1 MRYARPA
8 FVLFILLVLQT
19 ALFAD
24 LDFFGAKAEVVLLL
38 PIAAGIAGGADRG
51 AIVGFIAGLSLDLV
65 VHGTPT
71 GFFALGYTLT
81 GYLVGMT
88 QAGVLRAAWWI
99 PVLTAFGGTVVGILV
114 LTVVGNFIGLEV
126 EFDRDLLTICAVAAI
141 TNAILVTPMMRV
153 VRWAL
158 PVTSR
163 SGRLLPT

>member
-1 MRYARPA
+1 MRYVRPA
-8 FVLFILLVLQT
+8 FVLFVLLVLQT

-24 LDFFGAKAEVVLLL
+24 LDIFGSKAEIVLLL

-51 AIVGFIAGLSLDLV
+51 AIVGFIAGLCLDLV

-81 GYLVGMT
+81 GYIVGMT

-99 PVLTAFGGTVVGILV
+99 PMIIAFGGTVVGIVV
-114 LTVVGNFIGLEV
+114 LTFVGKFIGIEV
-126 EFDRDLLTICAVAAI
+126 EFNRHLAAICVVAAT
-141 TNAILVTPMMRV
+141 TNAILITPMMRV
-153 VRWAL
+153 MRWAL

-163 SGRLLPT
+163 SGRVLAV

>member
-1 MRYARPA
+1 MKYVRPA
-8 FVLFILLVLQT
+8 FVLFVLLVLQT
-19 ALFAD
+19 ALFSD
-24 LDFFGAKAEVVLLL
+24 LDIFGAKAEVVLLL

-51 AIVGFIAGLSLDLV
+51 AIVGFIAGLCLDLV

-81 GYLVGMT
+81 GYIVGMT

-99 PVLTAFGGTVVGILV
+99 PVIIAFGGTVLGIVV
-114 LTVVGNFIGLEV
+114 LTLIGKFIGLEV
-126 EFDRDLLTICAVAAI
+126 EFNSDFATICLVAAT
-141 TNAILVTPMMRV
+141 TNAILITPMMRV

-163 SGRLLPT
+163 SGRVLHV